1 MGVKQQPKCKERT
14 CRFCYEG
21 KYCTILKER
30 PIVCRFCKERTG
42 FEELAKEESEVA
54 KNESL

>member
-30 PIVCRFCKERTG
+30 PIVCRFRKERTG
-42 FEELAKEESEVA
+42 FEELVKEKSGGGKE
-54 KNESL
+54 